1 MLPRSNWPHR
11 PRSSPSV
18 CPWRCS
24 VGICRGCCCT
34 PRTRWASSCS
44 MDGPWDSFVPPP
56 GRSDRLPW
64 CPCSRSAIRL
74 PSCSSRVRRTRL
86 IVNVAPV
93 MLLNRERNLSTYD
106 LLGVNATRVALPPG
120 HVTRPSIP
128 CARSVT
134 SFLMFHHDIQPIQ
147 HHKQL
152 GIKALSGHDVSR
164 GSPHRCD
171 SMLLTW
177 WRSTKYETSPCVH

>member
-1 MLPRSNWPHR
+1 MWLPL
-11 PRSSPSV
+11 
-18 CPWRCS
+18 CCS
-24 VGICRGCCCT
+24 IVKGT
-34 PRTRWASSCS
+34 FLLMSYLES
-44 MDGPWDSFVPPP
+44 MCLV
-56 GRSDRLPW
+56 L
-64 CPCSRSAIRL
+64 
-74 PSCSSRVRRTRL
+74 
-86 IVNVAPV
+86 
-93 MLLNRERNLSTYD
+93 
-106 LLGVNATRVALPPG
+106 ALPPG